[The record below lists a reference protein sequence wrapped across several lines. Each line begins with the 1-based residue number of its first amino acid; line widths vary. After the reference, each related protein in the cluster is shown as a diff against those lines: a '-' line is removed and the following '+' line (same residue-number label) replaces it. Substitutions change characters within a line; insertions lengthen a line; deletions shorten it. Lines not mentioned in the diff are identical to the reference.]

1 MSVSIGRRRRRKFW
15 VFGGVQRGSEEEDS
29 APQAREKNEV
39 SGTVQRQNAPQAA
52 QNRPNLLKI
61 LKSELDPGN
70 PPPLVKSRF
79 EHKGGVFGSEHR

>member
-1 MSVSIGRRRRRKFW
+1 MVRSGRRRRPKILVFGVYKGRIEKKVARRRRAKKSE
-15 VFGGVQRGSEEEDS
+15 VFGGI
-29 APQAREKNEV
+29 
-39 SGTVQRQNAPQAA
+39 QRQNAPQAA

-79 EHKGGVFGSEHR
+79 EHKGGVFGSEPE